1 MRGLRQSLAAAA
13 TKCGG
18 DLEPHRDCLY
28 VATSRYL
35 VSRYLEWNGNA
46 GSMRCQRRPEVT
58 LPAVTPGD
66 QARREASQASSLT
79 ILLVTCHVSR
89 VT

>member
-1 MRGLRQSLAAAA
+1 MRGLRQSLAVAA

-35 VSRYLEWNGNA
+35 DMEG
-46 GSMRCQRRPEVT
+46 GIEVQD
-58 LPAVTPGD
+58 P
-66 QARREASQASSLT
+66 
-79 ILLVTCHVSR
+79 
-89 VT
+89 

>member
-18 DLEPHRDCLY
+18 DLESHRDCLY

-35 VSRYLEWNGNA
+35 GWNGNA
-46 GSMRCQRRPEVT
+46 GSMRCQRRLEVT

-66 QARREASQASSLT
+66 QASREASQASSLT

>member
-35 VSRYLEWNGNA
+35 EWNGSA
-46 GSMRCQRRPEVT
+46 GSMMCQRRPEVT

-66 QARREASQASSLT
+66 QASREASQASSLT